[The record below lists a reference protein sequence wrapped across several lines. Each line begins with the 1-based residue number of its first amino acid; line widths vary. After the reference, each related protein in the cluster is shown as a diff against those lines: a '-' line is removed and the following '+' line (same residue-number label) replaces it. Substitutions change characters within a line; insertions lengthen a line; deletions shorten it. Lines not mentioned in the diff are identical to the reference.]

1 MATKQDSEETARLR
15 SKVSYW
21 NGKSD
26 VEIPEGAELA
36 DLFHTNIVAEFKI
49 EDENDPR
56 YGETVR
62 VPVYRTGSLAKL
74 FGKSTQTIR
83 IMERTGV
90 LPDSGVRTVV
100 GQDRGRP
107 KRGYTYDQF
116 RLMYDLLPLMNFSDR
131 RGERYSVF
139 SRELWRRMAQ
149 MPSQVLAKRGAE
161 VDAPKKPRGRRR
173 RGGD

>member
-1 MATKQDSEETARLR
+1 MATKRDSEELARLR

-21 NGKSD
+21 NDKSD
-26 VEIPEGAELA
+26 VEIPEGSDLAE
-36 DLFHTNIVAEFKI
+36 LFHTNIVAEFQI

-56 YGETVR
+56 HGETVR

-74 FGKSTQTIR
+74 FGKGTQTVR
-83 IMERTGV
+83 IMERAGV
-90 LPDSGVRTVV
+90 LPDGGVRTVV

-116 RLMYDLLPLMNFSDR
+116 RLMYDLLPLLNFSDR
-131 RGERYSVF
+131 RGQEYSPF
-139 SRELWRRMAQ
+139 TRELWVRMAK
-149 MPSQVLAKRGAE
+149 MPSQVLAKRGSE
-161 VDAPKKPRGRRR
+161 VAREKPRGRRR